1 MHLGQT
7 PERYDLALSLAKLT
21 RVVDYDSANL
31 TLIAEAGMP
40 LCEVYRLTTPC
51 QQFLPL
57 GYAGTTASL
66 GGLLVTNTSGVKRLR
81 YGERAR
87 SGAGRA
93 GGSARWRPG
102 ALWRAGGEERG
113 RV

>member
-7 PERYDLALSLAKLT
+7 PGRYDLALSLAQLT
-21 RVVDYDSANL
+21 RIVDYDVANL

-66 GGLLVTNTSGVKRLR
+66 G
-81 YGERAR
+81 A
-87 SGAGRA
+87 AD
-93 GGSARWRPG
+93 
-102 ALWRAGGEERG
+102 
-113 RV
+113 